1 MKKIDAIMLGL
12 FAAVMYFTIGLTA
25 YLTISDLPF

>member
-1 MKKIDAIMLGL
+1 MKTIDAIILGV
-12 FAAVMYFTIGLTA
+12 FTAVMFFTIGLTA